1 MQRWV
6 VAILLVLIGASL
18 HGVLAPTGATTD
30 PQALVRPPAGFAPA
44 PPTLL
49 AQAAERARYQR
60 IFPPDERVRVTPT
73 TSFPA
78 SAIVLLVGQAAD
90 GTLFSC
96 SGTLIGP
103 AVVLT
108 AAHCLYLA
116 ERGGWATRL
125 AVIPGADRQRGQLVT
140 PFGTASA
147 TDASVPRGWV
157 EGGISPDERYDFGV
171 VLLDRPLGEQ
181 AGSLPLAPLTDGELE
196 NRSWSAT
203 AAGYPS
209 DKPFGTL
216 WFAPVGRLHLVGSD
230 LLTTDVDVVQGMS
243 GGPLLREDTQS
254 VVGILVAESLL
265 TNFARR
271 VTPDVVQ
278 FVERFCTDVGCRLGT
293 VQPPAPPSGPQPR
306 PAPPSPGV
314 GMRFVAVEPA
324 RYATVLPGRVRVSV
338 QVESER
344 PLRELVVRVASYEAR
359 SDQPTVS
366 LDAWLDPGNY
376 TIEAVARD
384 TRGRELRTLWDI
396 VVSWDLGETL
406 WFDSQGRPK
415 ADAINATVRA
425 LVEAFRWH
433 LYGTSWDGR
442 DHRGTM
448 PTHARAVRPPEPVPV
463 LVSADGFD
471 RTTTEA
477 TLRALVEAFRW
488 HLYGISWDGAPHPE
502 IPTHAQQLLP
512 PEPIDPWFTSE
523 GQPIPEAITATLRAL
538 QEAFRWHLYGATWD
552 GTPRVDIPT
561 HAWE

>member
-1 MQRWV
+1 MPRWV
-6 VAILLVLIGASL
+6 VALLVALIGASL
-18 HGVLAPTGATTD
+18 NGVLVPTDAATD
-30 PQALVRPPAGFAPA
+30 PEALVRPPAGFAAAQPA
-44 PPTLL
+44 LL

-60 IFPPDERVRVTPT
+60 IFPPDDRVRVTPT

-78 SAIVLLVGQAAD
+78 SAIVLLVGETAD
-90 GTLFSC
+90 QRLFSC

-116 ERGGWATRL
+116 ETGGWVARL
-125 AVIPGADRQRGQLVT
+125 AVVPGADRQRGQLVT

-147 TDASVPRGWV
+147 IDASVPRGWV
-157 EGGISPDERYDFGV
+157 EGGTSPDMTYDFGV
-171 VLLDRPLGEQ
+171 VLLDRPLGLQ
-181 AGSLPLAPLTDGELE
+181 AGSLPLAVVADSELE
-196 NRSWSAT
+196 NRSWPVT
-203 AAGYPS
+203 TAGYPS

-216 WFAPVGRLHLVGSD
+216 WFAPVGRLL
-230 LLTTDVDVVQGMS
+230 VQGDDFFLTDADWIEGVS

-254 VVGILVAESLL
+254 VFGIAVAESFVA
-265 TNFARR
+265 NIARR
-271 VTPDVVQ
+271 VTPDVVR
-278 FVERFCTDVGCRLGT
+278 FVERFCADAGCQLGASR
-293 VQPPAPPSGPQPR
+293 PPAPPGGPEPR

-344 PLRELVVRVASYEAR
+344 PLRELAVRVASYEAR
-359 SDQPTVS
+359 SNQPTVS

-384 TRGRELRTLWDI
+384 TSGRELRTIWDI
-396 VVSWDLGETL
+396 VVSWDLGDTL

-415 ADAINATVRA
+415 AEAVNATVRA

-442 DHRGTM
+442 DHRGAM
-448 PTHARAVRPPEPVPV
+448 PTHAQAVRPPEPVPV
-463 LVSADGFD
+463 LVNADGFD
-471 RTTTEA
+471 REVTEA

-488 HLYGISWDGAPHPE
+488 HLYGISWDGALHSE
-502 IPTHAQQLLP
+502 VPTHAQRLLP
-512 PEPIDPWFTSE
+512 PEPVDTWFTPE
-523 GQPIPEAITATLRAL
+523 GQPIPEAITGTLRAL

-552 GTPRVDIPT
+552 GTPRVDMPT
-561 HAWE
+561 HAWG

>member
-6 VAILLVLIGASL
+6 VAILLTLIGANL
-18 HGVLAPTGATTD
+18 NGVLAPTGAMTD

-44 PPTLL
+44 SPMLL

-60 IFPPDERVRVTPT
+60 IFPPDDRVRVTPT
-73 TSFPA
+73 TSLPA
-78 SAIVLLVGQAAD
+78 SAIVLLVGEAAD
-90 GTLFSC
+90 GALFSC

-125 AVIPGADRQRGQLVT
+125 VVIPGADRQRGQLVT

-147 TDASVPRGWV
+147 ADGSVPRGWV
-157 EGGISPDERYDFGV
+157 EGGISPDETYDFGV
-171 VLLDRPLGEQ
+171 VLLDRPLGDQ
-181 AGSLPLAPLTDGELE
+181 AGSLPLAALADSELE

-203 AAGYPS
+203 LAGYPG

-216 WFAPVGRLHLVGSD
+216 WFAPVGRLDAIGSA
-230 LLTTDVDVVQGMS
+230 LLATDVDAVQGMS

-254 VVGILVAESLL
+254 VFGIVVAESFL

-271 VTPDVVQ
+271 VTPDVA
-278 FVERFCTDVGCRLGT
+278 RFAELFCAEVGCRLGGSRS
-293 VQPPAPPSGPQPR
+293 PAPPSRPEPR
-306 PAPPSPGV
+306 PAPPAPGI

-324 RYATVLPGRVRVSV
+324 RYATVPPGRVRVSV

-359 SDQPTVS
+359 SDQPAVS

-396 VVSWDLGETL
+396 VVSWDLGDTL

-442 DHRGTM
+442 DHRGTI
-448 PTHARAVRPPEPVPV
+448 PTHAQVVRPPEPVPV

-471 RTTTEA
+471 RPITEA

-502 IPTHAQQLLP
+502 IPTHVQQLLP
-512 PEPIDPWFTSE
+512 PEPIAPWFTPE

-552 GTPRVDIPT
+552 GTPRLDMPT